1 MHELIYL
8 AQTTKRFT
16 IDTQF
21 DKCTGR
27 PSSIQ
32 IEFNN
37 EVLSIVALVE
47 ACHLPTDRD
56 SLSFW
61 LIRSLFRFVLQPTKV
76 IYSWGSVAQALT
88 PFVRYGY
95 FTIEMLKQ
103 QQNIDVQR
111 DFGSWYRDFAPNRCG
126 YQPRWLL
133 TTALAA
139 STDENLD
146 ESERSNIWSFGLFP
160 CNAAHWDLQKIGRM
174 IHYATNRCLAITKL
188 ARFIR
193 AGKVVASWG
202 WPVISLLET
211 PVSYF
216 AVIFKINQSTQ
227 SKHNLLTPA
236 FKYTPRLFSCSS
248 FHSSPGQ

>member
-1 MHELIYL
+1 MSSSAPIFSQQRRKTRHLIRTPPFVPDNCHLPQLVNRYTNSKTMHELIYL
-8 AQTTKRFT
+8 AQKTKRFT

-27 PSSIQ
+27 PSLIQ

-76 IYSWGSVAQALT
+76 IYSWGSVAEALA
-88 PFVRYGY
+88 PFVQYGY
-95 FTIEMLKQ
+95 FTIETLKQ

-111 DFGSWYRDFAPNRCG
+111 DFGSWYRDFDRDACAH
-126 YQPRWLL
+126 QPRWLL
-133 TTALAA
+133 ASALAA
-139 STDENLD
+139 STDEHFD
-146 ESERSNIWSFGLFP
+146 ESERSNVWSLGLFP
-160 CNAAHWDLQKIGRM
+160 CNAVHWNLQKIGRLVN
-174 IHYATNRCLAITKL
+174 YASSTCLAITKI

-193 AGKVVASWG
+193 VSKVG
-202 WPVISLLET
+202 ID
-211 PVSYF
+211 
-216 AVIFKINQSTQ
+216 K
-227 SKHNLLTPA
+227 
-236 FKYTPRLFSCSS
+236 R
-248 FHSSPGQ
+248 